1 MHKDKIGRNDPCPC
15 GSGKK
20 YKKCCISIRDIADNP
35 VEARQIRRDED
46 FIPIGTVPDNGLALF
61 DDKFLEK
68 NRVHEISSHRLIYSC
83 LLRPEID
90 GIANQVVRKFVDR
103 GKEELQRIE
112 SADVRTLVEI
122 MKNNPDM
129 INHNALI
136 DRLVSKKAE
145 AVPLI
150 LDELRKLQNDS
161 FVEIAV
167 KAIHRTK
174 SDCSAD
180 IINIIQTGNN
190 RKAYAISLLCVLL
203 GFFDNV
209 HSEKLLWDHYH
220 FLKGQFPDETYSD
233 GPLLGLSEMRER
245 RK

>member
-1 MHKDKIGRNDPCPC
+1 M
-15 GSGKK
+15 
-20 YKKCCISIRDIADNP
+20 SIRGIDDNP
-35 VEARQIRRDED
+35 VEARQIKQDED
-46 FIPIGTVPDNGLALF
+46 FMPIGAVPDYGLVLL
-61 DDKFLEK
+61 DDKFFEE
-68 NRVHEISSHRLIYSC
+68 NRVNEISSHRLIYSC

-112 SADVRTLVEI
+112 SADVQTLVEI

-136 DRLVSKKAE
+136 ERLVSKKAD

-150 LDELRKLQNDS
+150 LDELRKLQHDS

-174 SDCSAD
+174 SDCSGD

-190 RKAYAISLLCVLL
+190 RTAYTISVLCVLL

-209 HSEKLLWDHYH
+209 HSEKLLWDLYH
-220 FLKGQFPDETYSD
+220 FLKDRYPHETYSD
-233 GPLLGLSEMRER
+233 GPLLGLSEIWER
-245 RK
+245 RKELEIRN